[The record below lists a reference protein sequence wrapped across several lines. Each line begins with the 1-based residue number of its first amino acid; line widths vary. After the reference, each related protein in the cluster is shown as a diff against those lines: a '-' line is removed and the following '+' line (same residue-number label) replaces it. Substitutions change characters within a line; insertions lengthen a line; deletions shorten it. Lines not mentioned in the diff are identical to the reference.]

1 MGWAS
6 VQCIEEGCRHRQ
18 EVANGKCAC
27 DACGGLLEI
36 HNEFGTA
43 GPDDLRAIWR
53 KRKASAEAI
62 DRSGVWRF
70 RELLP
75 FLSENQRII
84 SLGEGSTPLVETS
97 RAGDWAGGVRL
108 AIKHQG
114 NNPTGS
120 FKDLGMTACITQ
132 AAALGVSV
140 VACASTG
147 NTSSSMAAYAARAGI
162 AAMLFAPYG
171 RTSAAKL
178 LQAMDFGAT
187 VIEVEGSFD
196 DAFQLLTPLAEELG
210 LYLVNSVNPFRIEG
224 QKTIV
229 AEILEQRAW
238 NPPDYIVVPGGNLG
252 NASAIGKGIEELKS
266 LNLIDRVP
274 RLVVVQAEGASPFY
288 RMIASGNKEL
298 IPENNP
304 QTIATAIRIGNSA
317 NWKKARRSLEWTN
330 GLVEAVTDEEIS
342 EAKLMLARD
351 GVGCEPASAATVAGI
366 RKLRAAGKIERNAD
380 VVAVLTGHQ
389 LKDTQFIQGRLD
401 AMPERF
407 RRFRAAAKMDAVRK
421 IVKKV
426 LAEPGEAVTPKAN

>member
-6 VQCIEEGCRHRQ
+6 VQCIEESCRHRQ
-18 EVANGKCAC
+18 EAANGKCAC
-27 DACGGLLEI
+27 DVCGGPLEI
-36 HNEFGTA
+36 HNEFA
-43 GPDDLRAIWR
+43 PLSASELKSIWQQR
-53 KRKASAEAI
+53 KTSAEAI

-75 FLSENQRII
+75 FLSANQRII

-162 AAMLFAPYG
+162 EAMLFAPYG
-171 RTSAAKL
+171 HTSAAKL

-196 DAFQLLTPLAEELG
+196 DAFQLLAPLAEELG

-229 AEILEQRAW
+229 TEMMEQRAW

-252 NASAIGKGIEELKS
+252 NSSAIGKGIEELKA

-288 RMIASGNKEL
+288 RMIASGGKEL
-298 IPENNP
+298 IPEKNP

-330 GLVEAVTDEEIS
+330 GLVEAVTDDEIS
-342 EAKLMLARD
+342 EAKAMLARD

-401 AMPERF
+401 SKPEGF
-407 RRFRAAAKMDAVRK
+407 RRFRAPAKLDAVRK
-421 IVKKV
+421 LVEKV
-426 LAEPGEAVTPKAN
+426 LSDSREGVSPKAK